1 MKDILLTEGNG
12 SYMRPEADSVITDSV
27 RQAIRIRL
35 KWFLNECELFEDG
48 TGVPWFED
56 ILVKNPNLDLIKTE
70 LREQI
75 KSVTEVEDVQ
85 ELDIVIDSKMRTALI
100 KYTAITAEE
109 TIREEVDICQIL
121 TE

>member
-1 MKDILLTEGNG
+1 MKDILLTEDNDIYI
-12 SYMRPEADSVITDSV
+12 SPEADIVITDSV

-35 KWFLNECELFEDG
+35 KWFLNECELFEEG

-56 ILVKNPNLDLIKTE
+56 ILVKGPNLDLVKTE

-85 ELDIVIDSKMRTALI
+85 DLDIVIDSRARTAKI
-100 KYTAITAEE
+100 TYAAITTEE
-109 TIREEVDICQIL
+109 IIREEVDICQLL